1 MASTR
6 DIQRRIK
13 SVKNTKKITKA
24 MELVSASKMRKAV
37 EAVLATRSYANL
49 SWLTVLNLAEVAKHD
64 RNLHKLLNPSY
75 VKVSEGKST
84 KVGVILIT
92 SNKGLCG
99 GFNTSIVNKVVK
111 SIKQTFPPALPTGQA
126 GPLLSKEGVAKGS
139 VEHEFVLLGK
149 KGAQVN
155 YKFGYNLAA
164 EFDKPDVITEVEE
177 VIPVAKMLIKDY
189 LNGKYDKVMLAYTD
203 FVSAAKQVPR
213 VKQLLPVNLD
223 ERDEFLGQTSP
234 PSFVKTTEDK
244 PDPLLSKDG
253 GAKEEKFVNSEYIF
267 EPSAKQ
273 VLDEMIPRLIEI
285 QMFQAMLES
294 NASEHS
300 ARMMAMRNATD
311 AAGDMIDELTL
322 TYNKARQ
329 ASITAEI
336 AEIAGGAVAL
346 RPHP

>member
-13 SVKNTKKITKA
+13 SVRNTKKITKA
-24 MELVSASKMRKAV
+24 MELVSASKMRRAV

-49 SWLTVLNLAEVAKHD
+49 SWLTILNLAEVAKQDH
-64 RNLHKLLNPSY
+64 NLHKLLNP
-75 VKVSEGKST
+75 KKETK

-99 GFNTSIVNKVVK
+99 GFNTSVINKVVK
-111 SIKQTFPPALPTGQA
+111 SVKQHTDQET
-126 GPLLSKEGVAKGS
+126 
-139 VEHEFVLLGK
+139 EFVLLGK

-164 EFDKPDVITEVEE
+164 EFDKPDVVTEVEE
-177 VIPVAKMLIKDY
+177 VIPVVKILIADY
-189 LNGKYDKVMLAYTD
+189 LKGKYDKIMLAYTD
-203 FVSAAKQVPR
+203 FVSPAKQVPR
-213 VKQLLPVNLD
+213 VKQLLPIDLN
-223 ERDEFLGQTSP
+223 EKDEFLGN
-234 PSFVKTTEDK
+234 VGEV
-244 PDPLLSKDG
+244 
-253 GAKEEKFVNSEYIF
+253 EEKESKKVKQNEYVF

-300 ARMMAMRNATD
+300 ARMMSMRNATD
-311 AAGDMIDELTL
+311 AASDMIDELTL

-329 ASITAEI
+329 AAITAEI
-336 AEIAGGAVAL
+336 AEIAGGAAAL
-346 RPHP
+346 QD

>member
-24 MELVSASKMRKAV
+24 MELVAAAKMRKAV

-49 SWLTVLNLAEVAKHD
+49 SWLTVLNLAEVAKQD
-64 RNLHKLLNPSY
+64 RNLHKLLNPSSA
-75 VKVSEGKST
+75 KASEDKSA
-84 KVGVILIT
+84 KVGVVLIT

-99 GFNTSIVNKVVK
+99 GFNTSIVNKVIKSVK
-111 SIKQTFPPALPTGQA
+111 QHENQET
-126 GPLLSKEGVAKGS
+126 
-139 VEHEFVLLGK
+139 EFVLLGK

-177 VIPVAKMLIKDY
+177 VIPVVKILIEDY
-189 LNGKYDKVMLAYTD
+189 LKGKYDKIMLAYTD
-203 FVSAAKQVPR
+203 FISAVKQVPR
-213 VKQLLPVNLD
+213 VKQLLPIDLN
-223 ERDEFLGQTSP
+223 ERDEFLGSIGEN
-234 PSFVKTTEDK
+234 KDK
-244 PDPLLSKDG
+244 PASIPLSGTTARQK
-253 GAKEEKFVNSEYIF
+253 EYIF

-300 ARMMAMRNATD
+300 ARMVAMRNATD

-336 AEIAGGAVAL
+336 AEIAGGALAL
-346 RPHP
+346 EQ

>member
-24 MELVSASKMRKAV
+24 MELVAAAKMRKAV

-49 SWLTVLNLAEVAKHD
+49 SWLTVLNLAEVAKQD
-64 RNLHKLLNPSY
+64 RNLHKLLNPSSAPS
-75 VKVSEGKST
+75 VAKAMDGKKAT
-84 KVGVILIT
+84 AGKAKKVGVILIT

-99 GFNTSIVNKVVK
+99 GFNTSIINKVVK
-111 SIKQTFPPALPTGQA
+111 SIKQPSQA
-126 GPLLSKEGVAKGS
+126 DGKAGKQKT
-139 VEHEFVLLGK
+139 EFVLLGK
-149 KGAQVN
+149 KGAQIN
-155 YKFGYNLAA
+155 YKFGYNLVA
-164 EFDKPDVITEVEE
+164 EFDKPDVVTDVEE
-177 VIPVAKMLIKDY
+177 VIPVVKILIEDY
-189 LNGKYDKVMLAYTD
+189 LKGKYDKIMLAYTD
-203 FVSAAKQVPR
+203 FVSAVKQVPR
-213 VKQLLPVNLD
+213 VKQLLPIDLN
-223 ERDEFLGQTSP
+223 ERDDYLGVIGDEGKAGMT
-234 PSFVKTTEDK
+234 KEII
-244 PDPLLSKDG
+244 
-253 GAKEEKFVNSEYIF
+253 EEKKEKYFKNKEYIF

-311 AAGDMIDELTL
+311 AASDMIDELTL

-336 AEIAGGAVAL
+336 AEIAGGALAL
-346 RPHP
+346 QD